1 METYFLSCK
10 CTLARSLLR
19 APQMAH
25 ACFGGATCVMTT
37 THGVQSSFFEEILK
51 PTMSLLPAADWLLS
65 SKYLLLLFTYC
76 ALDDG
81 SDYSWRCHRSRQ
93 QSCPA
98 IRLLSTMNIPR
109 GASLHGSSTT
119 SYSSNSVA
127 VITRLPNY
135 FYLCYF

>member
-19 APQMAH
+19 APQITN
-25 ACFGGATCVMTT
+25 ACFTRATCVMTT

-81 SDYSWRCHRSRQ
+81 SDYSWRCHRS
-93 QSCPA
+93 CA
-98 IRLLSTMNIPR
+98 RLIHLSRSHMLPR
-109 GASLHGSSTT
+109 LTEDPDQTNQVRAS
-119 SYSSNSVA
+119 V
-127 VITRLPNY
+127 LPT
-135 FYLCYF
+135 LLP